1 MQMELKTK
9 WRQYE
14 ETIIRVC
21 VSWYLRYP
29 LSYRDLAEMMEERGL
44 QPDHS
49 TLWHWVKTYSTVL
62 ANIVRRK
69 AKRPNGSWRVD
80 ETYVKVRGKW
90 RYLYRSV
97 DSQGNTVDFWLSSK
111 RDIQAAKRF
120 FKRAFR
126 TTKQIPETITT
137 DKNAS
142 YPPAI
147 DELKKEGLL
156 PNSAVH
162 RTNKYLNNRIE
173 QDHRRIKRVL
183 KGKGPFQS
191 FRSAWRVLQGIEA
204 FALFRKNQVHNSLFS
219 DIIHGSSF
227 AQILAN

>member
-1 MQMELKTK
+1 
-9 WRQYE
+9 
-14 ETIIRVC
+14 
-21 VSWYLRYP
+21 
-29 LSYRDLAEMMEERGL
+29 MMEERGL
-44 QPDHS
+44 KPDHS

-69 AKRPNGSWRVD
+69 AKRPNGSCRVD

-97 DSQGNTVDFWLSSK
+97 DSTGNTVDFWLSSK
-111 RDIQAAKRF
+111 RDTQASKRF

-126 TTKQIPETITT
+126 TTKQIPESITT

-147 DELKKEGLL
+147 DELKKEGFL

-162 RTNKYLNNRIE
+162 RTNKCLNNRIE
-173 QDHRRIKRVL
+173 QDHLRIKRVL
-183 KGKGPFQS
+183 KGKGPSQL
-191 FRSAWRVLQGIEA
+191 FRSAWRVHHGIET
-204 FALFRKNQVHNSLFS
+204 FAIFRKNQVQHFLFS
-219 DIIHGSSF
+219 DIIRGKS
-227 AQILAN
+227 LAKF